1 MFLDFVLVI
10 FEDAHILDFVFFG
23 ILEQVAVLFHEGSLD
38 VLELLVD
45 DYLLQSCNH
54 LIEKDFLRG
63 WWICLWLK
71 DYFEPK
77 FRSLPRYCR
86 SFSLK
91 GSPITCGWFAICPW
105 VGWLILLFLLILILY
120 QTSIGVF
127 DLSRSF
133 TIYMFT
139 IYIDRLP
146 PIYINDLPYKSI
158 V

>member
-63 WWICLWLK
+63 
-71 DYFEPK
+71 
-77 FRSLPRYCR
+77 
-86 SFSLK
+86 
-91 GSPITCGWFAICPW
+91 
-105 VGWLILLFLLILILY
+105 
-120 QTSIGVF
+120 
-127 DLSRSF
+127 
-133 TIYMFT
+133 
-139 IYIDRLP
+139 
-146 PIYINDLPYKSI
+146 
-158 V
+158 